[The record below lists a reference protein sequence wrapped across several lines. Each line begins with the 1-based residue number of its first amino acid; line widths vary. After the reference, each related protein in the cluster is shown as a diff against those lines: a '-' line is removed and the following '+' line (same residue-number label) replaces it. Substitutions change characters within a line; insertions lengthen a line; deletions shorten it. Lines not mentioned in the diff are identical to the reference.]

1 MHHLSDYDYELP
13 VDRIAQTPAAQ
24 RDASRLLVMER
35 AGGRLRDKR
44 FFQLAEDLAA
54 GDLLVFNDTRVV
66 PARLLGRRA
75 TGGCVEILLL
85 GPASKRCHRPAR
97 FAPHPEYPTR
107 KGDIEWAFG
116 RDFAQRRHVE
126 NKGVMVRPLKEGKP
140 CGFTYQAL
148 IKPLGRLKEGEKI
161 FLDKGLVCRLLDPK
175 NRIVDFDGRPAEDVM
190 KKAGVLPL
198 PPYVRR
204 PPQKEDQ
211 TRYQT
216 IFARHPGAVAAP
228 TAGLHFTQRLLK
240 VLRTKGVG
248 TAFLTLHVGYGTFS
262 PVRSDDI
269 RRHQVH
275 EEDFY
280 IPAAAVRAI
289 RRLKEGRRGRVIAVG
304 TTVVR
309 ALEDAASEILQ
320 GGRAV
325 DIRRSSRLFIHPP
338 YAFRVVDGLI
348 TNFHLPRTSLL
359 MLVAAFGG
367 QRSILEA
374 YRHAIENSYR
384 FYSYGDAMLIV

>member
-1 MHHLSDYDYELP
+1 MPEIFSGIMHHLSDYDYELP
-13 VDRIAQTPAAQ
+13 CERIAQTPAAQ

-35 AGGRLRDKR
+35 AAGRLRDKR
-44 FFQLAEDLAA
+44 FFQLAEDLAD
-54 GDLLVFNDTRVV
+54 GDLLVFNDTRVI

-75 TGGCVEILLL
+75 SGGSVEVLLL
-85 GPASKRCHRPAR
+85 GPASCGK
-97 FAPHPEYPTR
+97 FA
-107 KGDIEWAFG
+107 
-116 RDFAQRRHVE
+116 
-126 NKGVMVRPLKEGKP
+126 
-140 CGFTYQAL
+140 YQAL

-161 FLDKGLVCRLLDPK
+161 FLDKGLICRLLDPK
-175 NRIVDFDGRPAEDVM
+175 NRIVDFGGRSAEYVM
-190 KKAGVLPL
+190 KRVGILPL

-204 PPQKEDQ
+204 PPRKEDR

-228 TAGLHFTQRLLK
+228 TAGLHFTREL
-240 VLRTKGVG
+240 LRTLKARGVG

-269 RRHQVH
+269 RRHRIH
-275 EEDFY
+275 EENFC
-280 IPAAAVRAI
+280 ISAATVKAI
-289 RRLKEGRRGRVIAVG
+289 RRVKETRRGRVIAVG

-309 ALEDAASEILQ
+309 ALEDAAAEILQ
-320 GGRAV
+320 GVRAV
-325 DIRRSSRLFIHPP
+325 DIRRSSRLFIYPP

-367 QRSILEA
+367 QKAVLEA
-374 YRHAIENSYR
+374 YRHATENSYR
-384 FYSYGDAMLIV
+384 FYSYGDAMLII

>member
-1 MHHLSDYDYELP
+1 MVQHQERETRIFSGIMHHLSDYDYELP

-35 AGGRLRDKR
+35 ATGRLRDRR
-44 FFQLAEDLAA
+44 FFQLAEELAA
-54 GDLLVFNDTRVV
+54 GDLLVFNDTRVL

-85 GPASKRCHRPAR
+85 GPASRQLRQP
-97 FAPHPEYPTR
+97 
-107 KGDIEWAFG
+107 G
-116 RDFAQRRHVE
+116 R
-126 NKGVMVRPLKEGKP
+126 L
-140 CGFTYQAL
+140 TYRAL

-161 FLDKGLVCRLLDPK
+161 FLDKGLFCRLLDPK
-175 NRIVDFDGRPAEDVM
+175 NRIVDFGGRSAAYVM
-190 KKAGVLPL
+190 KKTGILPL

-204 PPQKEDQ
+204 PPQEEDE

-228 TAGLHFTQRLLK
+228 TAGLHFTRGVLK
-240 VLRTKGVG
+240 TLKAKGVG

-262 PVRSDDI
+262 PVRSSDI
-269 RRHQVH
+269 RRHEVH
-275 EEDFY
+275 EEDFC
-280 IPAAAVRAI
+280 IPAATVKAI
-289 RRLKEGRRGRVIAVG
+289 RRIKETRRGRVIAVG

-309 ALEDAASEILQ
+309 ALEDAAAEILRE
-320 GGRAV
+320 GRAV
-325 DIRRSSRLFIHPP
+325 DIRRSSRLFIYPS
-338 YAFRVVDGLI
+338 YSFRVVNGLI

-367 QRSILEA
+367 LGAVREA
-374 YRHAIENSYR
+374 YRHAIESSYR
-384 FYSYGDAMLIV
+384 FYSYGDAMLII

>member
-97 FAPHPEYPTR
+97 F
-107 KGDIEWAFG
+107 
-116 RDFAQRRHVE
+116 
-126 NKGVMVRPLKEGKP
+126 
-140 CGFTYQAL
+140 TYQAL

-228 TAGLHFTQRLLK
+228 TAGLHFTRRLLE

-280 IPAAAVRAI
+280 IPAAAVKAI

-320 GGRAV
+320 GDRAV
-325 DIRRSSRLFIHPP
+325 DIRRSSRLFIYPP

-374 YRHAIENSYR
+374 YRHAIEHSYR

>member
-1 MHHLSDYDYELP
+1 MHHLSDYDYELSP
-13 VDRIAQTPAAQ
+13 ERIAQTPAAS

-35 AGGRLRDKR
+35 AGGRCRDKR

-75 TGGCVEILLL
+75 TGGSVEVLLL
-85 GPASKRCHRPAR
+85 GPASSRLRRP
-97 FAPHPEYPTR
+97 
-107 KGDIEWAFG
+107 G
-116 RDFAQRRHVE
+116 RPV
-126 NKGVMVRPLKEGKP
+126 
-140 CGFTYQAL
+140 YQAL
-148 IKPLGRLKEGEKI
+148 IKPLGRLKEGEEI

-175 NRIVDFDGRPAEDVM
+175 NRIVDFDGRPAEYVM
-190 KKAGVLPL
+190 RKVGILPL

-204 PPQKEDQ
+204 PPRNEDR

-228 TAGLHFTQRLLK
+228 TAGLHFTRG
-240 VLRTKGVG
+240 VLRTLRARGVK

-262 PVRSDDI
+262 PVRSADI
-269 RRHQVH
+269 RHHRIH
-275 EEDFY
+275 EENFC
-280 IPAAAVRAI
+280 IPAATVKAI
-289 RRLKEGRRGRVIAVG
+289 RRVKEACRGRVIAVG

-309 ALEDAASEILQ
+309 ALEDAAPEILRA
-320 GGRAV
+320 GRAV
-325 DIRRSSRLFIHPP
+325 DIRRSSRLFIYPP
-338 YAFRVVDGLI
+338 YTFRVVDGLI

-367 QRSILEA
+367 QKAVLEA
-374 YRHAIENSYR
+374 YRHAIESSYR
-384 FYSYGDAMLIV
+384 FYSYGDAMLII

>member
-1 MHHLSDYDYELP
+1 M
-13 VDRIAQTPAAQ
+13 PAVS

-35 AGGRLRDKR
+35 GSGRLQDKR
-44 FFQLAEDLAA
+44 FFQLVQDAAA
-54 GDLLVFNDTRVV
+54 GDLLVFNDTRVM

-75 TGGCVEILLL
+75 TGGCVEVLLL
-85 GPASKRCHRPAR
+85 GPEPRRFHRPGR
-97 FAPHPEYPTR
+97 FA
-107 KGDIEWAFG
+107 
-116 RDFAQRRHVE
+116 
-126 NKGVMVRPLKEGKP
+126 
-140 CGFTYQAL
+140 YQAL
-148 IKPLGRLKEGEKI
+148 VKPLGRLKEGEKI

-175 NRIVDFDGRPAEDVM
+175 NRIVDFDGRPAEYVM
-190 KKAGVLPL
+190 KKAGILPL

-211 TRYQT
+211 SRYQT

-228 TAGLHFTQRLLK
+228 TAGLHFTRRLLRALK
-240 VLRTKGVG
+240 AKGVG

-269 RRHQVH
+269 RHHRIH
-275 EEDFY
+275 EEDFC
-280 IPAAAVRAI
+280 IPAATVKAI

-320 GGRAV
+320 RGRAV
-325 DIRRSSRLFIHPP
+325 DIRRSSRLFIYPP
-338 YAFRVVDGLI
+338 YTFRVVDGLI

-367 QRSILEA
+367 QRSVLEA